1 MLKQARKGF
10 YNLIN
15 EDPQSFTYA
24 KSSTPEI
31 PVGWHGYISTPK
43 TFKGRISHERS
54 IVNSSQPTT
63 AGASTTLSKF
73 LSYPYT
79 EGSLQKD
86 DILTDAESRKW
97 RIGQP
102 DPLRKFGGIFGYQCP
117 LQEVD

>member
-10 YNLIN
+10 LKLIN
-15 EDPQSFTYA
+15 EDPQSFTYTV
-24 KSSTPEI
+24 SSDPSNPWAPTP
-31 PVGWHGYISTPK
+31 TPK
-43 TFKGRISHERS
+43 TFKGRIAHERS
-54 IVNSSQPTT
+54 IVNSSQPTPS
-63 AGASTTLSKF
+63 GASTTLSKF